1 MWPGSG
7 DRTLNDESI
16 FTTQEK
22 RLTLSAL
29 AVVLL
34 LSALDQTIVSTA
46 MPRIIEQLHGLS
58 MYAWVSTSYML
69 TSTVSVPI
77 YGKLSDLYGRK
88 PILILGVVL
97 FLIGSILCGL
107 SGEFG
112 TLPLLGDGMMQL
124 VIFRALQGLGGGALM
139 TCTFAIIA
147 DLYPAH
153 ERSRLFGLF
162 GAIFGLS
169 TVVGPAIGGF
179 FTDHGD
185 VTLLNHEIAGWRWVF
200 YINLPLGLA
209 SLFMIMFR
217 MPTLR
222 HPTGGRIDYL
232 GAALIVL
239 TFAPLLLALSLGGHA
254 YAWTSPRITALF
266 ATAAISLVLFI
277 IVEARSPDAIFP
289 LHLFRSRSFSITNLA
304 TFVIGMAFLGVVMF
318 MPLYMQVVQG
328 VSATQSGFAI
338 LPLMGGLIFGSM
350 VSGRLVANTGR
361 YKPFMVGGAILLCI
375 GVALLTQ
382 IGPDTSSL
390 DLAWRLGL
398 TGLGLGPAQSLFN
411 LVIQNAVPPT
421 EIGVATSAG
430 QFSRQIGSTVGVAI
444 FGTFLTHSLGAEL
457 PRHLPLPPGASAHQI
472 NLGEAQS
479 QAMNMDSIRVG
490 IDAATAQRYALI
502 ERAYHDD
509 ADAIQAV
516 VSDMRLP
523 DPIKAPLRNG
533 GLRHQVHEQLEER
546 ARYIESELHQGAS
559 GRDHLLSDPQL
570 APELKERLA
579 EVPDRALRD
588 PILIARVAL
597 LFRQAVMS
605 GEDAL
610 VAAQSQRLLG
620 ETRGLLQTHAQ
631 RLTEQTQ
638 RGIKEAFSAAI
649 AGTMS
654 KSLWIVLIGLAIIL
668 MIPDVPLKRRSKPGA
683 AGPE

>member
-1 MWPGSG
+1 
-7 DRTLNDESI
+7 
-16 FTTQEK
+16 
-22 RLTLSAL
+22 LSAL

-112 TLPLLGDGMMQL
+112 SLPLLGDGMMQL

-147 DLYPAH
+147 DLYPAQ

-162 GAIFGLS
+162 GSIFGLS

-185 VTLLNHEIAGWRWVF
+185 VTIMNHAIAGWRWVF

-222 HPTGGRIDYL
+222 HPTGGRVDYL

-254 YAWTSPRITALF
+254 YAWSSPRITALF
-266 ATAAISLVLFI
+266 ATAAISLILFI
-277 IVEARSPDAIFP
+277 IVEARSADAIFP

-328 VSATQSGFAI
+328 VSATHSGFAI

-350 VSGRLVANTGR
+350 ISGRLVANTGR
-361 YKPFMVGGAILLCI
+361 YKPFMVGGAVLLCV
-375 GVALLTQ
+375 GVALLMQ
-382 IGPDTSSL
+382 IGPDTSTL
-390 DLAWRLGL
+390 DLAWRLGV

-411 LVIQNAVPPT
+411 LVIQNAVPPAQL
-421 EIGVATSAG
+421 GVATSAG

-444 FGTFLTHSLGAEL
+444 FGTFLTHSLSTEL
-457 PRHLPLPPGASAHQI
+457 PRHMPLSPGASTHEVS
-472 NLGEAQS
+472 LGEAQS
-479 QAMNMDSIRVG
+479 QAMNLDSIRVQ
-490 IDAATAQRYALI
+490 IDAATEQRYALI

-509 ADAIQAV
+509 AQAIQAV
-516 VSDMRLP
+516 VSDVRLP
-523 DPIKAPLRNG
+523 EPIKAPLRDG
-533 GLRHQVHEQLEER
+533 GLRLQIHRQLEDR
-546 ARYIESELHQGAS
+546 ARYIESELQQGVS
-559 GRDHLLSDPQL
+559 GREHLLADPQL
-570 APELKERLA
+570 TPELKQSIA

-588 PILIARVAL
+588 PVLVARVTL

-605 GEDAL
+605 AEDAM
-610 VAAQSQRLLG
+610 VAAQAQRALT
-620 ETRGLLQTHAQ
+620 EIHGLLQTHAN
-631 RLTEQTQ
+631 RLTQQTQ
-638 RGIKEAFSAAI
+638 RGIKEAFAASI
-649 AGTMS
+649 SNTMG
-654 KSLWIVLIGLAIIL
+654 KSLWIVLVGLVIIL
-668 MIPDVPLKRRSKPGA
+668 MIPDIPLKPRATPVVA
-683 AGPE
+683 APE